1 MQKSIPEAKQMIGY
15 QFLVFMTVIDY
26 LPASQIKQIA
36 DDYKECIACDL
47 WTGAVSLNLEIQNI
61 LIFWDFLD
69 SHIVRD
75 GISAVEWEFYR
86 RTAER
91 MVREGFLS
99 QDVMQQFEKPKSF
112 RTPHYTGKEKLI
124 LSLAA

>member
-91 MVREGFLS
+91 MVSEGFLPTN
-99 QDVMQQFEKPKSF
+99 VIEQFNKPKSV
-112 RTPHYTGKEKLI
+112 RASSNTEKDEEI
-124 LSLAA
+124 LVLAD